1 VPTWQAAALGT
12 SVSMAEERCA
22 LHCAGCPAQ
31 TRGGFRRA
39 KQQRKIQFRGAQGAC
54 PAYWVCIHCMQS
66 VERAADAA
74 AASFSGGDKLAGGAR
89 RP

>member
-1 VPTWQAAALGT
+1 
-12 SVSMAEERCA
+12 MAEERCA

-39 KQQRKIQFRGAQGAC
+39 KQQYKIQFRATQGAR
-54 PAYWVCIHCMQS
+54 PTYWVCIYCMQS

-74 AASFSGGDKLAGGAR
+74 TASFSGGDKLAGGAR
-89 RP
+89 